1 VIKRQSFGP
10 GDLSH
15 IARRLLSVAG
25 PADRDQPIKVVCVL
39 RISAQGEGRTVIED
53 EETQS
58 HPSTTIETSPALPK
72 HDLGAQNLG

>member
-1 VIKRQSFGP
+1 MIERQSLGP

-15 IARRLLSVAG
+15 VAWRLLLVAG
-25 PADRDQPIKVVCVL
+25 STDRDQPIRVVCVL